1 MSYPELE
8 RAISVVKALRHP
20 QTGCPWDLEQTHQT
34 LLKYLIEE
42 SYEFIEAVQENDP
55 AHMEEELGDLL
66 LQILLHAEIGN
77 EKNLFNIETL
87 SKKIADKLIER
98 HPHVFGEL
106 QDQQISPA
114 QVMQNW
120 EKIKASKTTKKK
132 YFINHKLTYAPAL
145 STAFTIGQ
153 KSKEVNFDWEDAN
166 QVLYKVEEEWQELK
180 EELYRGQ
187 VIKERVKEEMGDLL
201 FSIAQLARHL
211 GCDPEETLRE
221 SNLKFIKRFNKI
233 EDIVD
238 QKGKKLT
245 EMPQSELE
253 ELWVQVKRK

>member
-42 SYEFIEAVQENDP
+42 SYEFIEATNENDP
-55 AHMEEELGDLL
+55 KHMEEELGDLL
-66 LQILLHAEIGN
+66 LQILLHAEIGS
-77 EKNLFNIETL
+77 EKKLFNIESL
-87 SKKIADKLIER
+87 SKRIADKLIER

-106 QDQQISPA
+106 KNQEITPEE
-114 QVMQNW
+114 VTQNW
-120 EKIKASKTTKKK
+120 EKIKAKSGKKK
-132 YFINHKLTYAPAL
+132 YFIGHKLTYAPAL
-145 STAFTIGQ
+145 TTAFKIGE

-187 VIKERVKEEMGDLL
+187 VVKERVQEEMGDLL
-201 FSIAQLARHL
+201 FSMAQLARHL
-211 GCDPEETLRE
+211 GCDPEETLRAA
-221 SNLKFIKRFNKI
+221 NNKFIKRFNKI

-238 QKGKKLT
+238 QKGKKLS
-245 EMPQSELE
+245 EMPQSALE
-253 ELWVQVKRK
+253 ELWVQVKKM